1 MAETT
6 AHIKDDE
13 SIVTED
19 TPVTEGL
26 EYWLKQR
33 EEWTGGH
40 SSAPVE
46 SPNSN
51 NPALRE
57 IVPDNY
63 LKIYTHLVRNRRKL
77 SKPIPLSF
85 TIKILVAGWK
95 ADGTWPTEENVNKSS
110 IQENT
115 RK

>member
-1 MAETT
+1 MAEAT

-33 EEWTGGH
+33 EDWTRGH
-40 SSAPVE
+40 NSTPVE

-57 IVPDNY
+57 IVPQNY

-77 SKPIPLSF
+77 SKPIPLSYAVSF
-85 TIKILVAGWK
+85 YNAGGDYATDIKMGFFHI
-95 ADGTWPTEENVNKSS
+95 
-110 IQENT
+110 
-115 RK
+115 